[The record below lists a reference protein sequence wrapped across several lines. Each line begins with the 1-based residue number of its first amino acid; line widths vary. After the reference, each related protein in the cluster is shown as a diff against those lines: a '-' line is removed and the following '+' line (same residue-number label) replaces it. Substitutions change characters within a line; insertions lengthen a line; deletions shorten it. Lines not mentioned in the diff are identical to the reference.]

1 MMYNIAITGISGF
14 VGENLANF
22 LKKEKYQISG
32 VSRKS
37 GTSKQMDYNDVD
49 ATFLSTQN
57 ALIHLAG
64 KAHDLKKT
72 TEEKDYF
79 EANTELTKKVF
90 KQFLESNCEVFV
102 YMSSVKAVA
111 DTVKDILT
119 EETQPIPKTAYG
131 KSKLAAEQ
139 YLLSQE
145 PSKGK
150 RVYILRPCMIHG
162 PGNKGNL
169 NLLYNF
175 VKKNIPYPFGS
186 FENKRSFVS
195 IDNLCFIIKEL
206 IENKNI
212 PSGVYN
218 ISDDQAL
225 STNELVETMGEV
237 LQKPVRI
244 LKIPKLLV
252 RGVSKIGD
260 LLPLP
265 VNSERLQKLTENYV
279 VSNRKIIEAIGK
291 ELPFTAREGLR
302 KTIGS
307 FGKNI

>member
-1 MMYNIAITGISGF
+1 MEKLLVTGITGF
-14 VGENLANF
+14 VGQN
-22 LKKEKYQISG
+22 LKKYTEISSLYNLIG
-32 VSRKS
+32 ISRKADGES
-37 GTSKQMDYNDVD
+37 VKSYC
-49 ATFLSTQN
+49 
-57 ALIHLAG
+57 ALTPEFWNQTTAFIHLAG

-111 DTVKDILT
+111 DTVEDILT

-131 KSKLAAEQ
+131 KSKLAAEK

-169 NLLYNF
+169 NLLYHF
-175 VKKNIPYPFGS
+175 VKKGIPYPFGS

-195 IDNLCFIIKEL
+195 IDNLCFVIKEL
-206 IENKNI
+206 IENKKI

-225 STNELVETMGEV
+225 STSELVKTMGEV
-237 LQKPVRI
+237 LQKPA
-244 LKIPKLLV
+244 KIFKTPKLLV
-252 RGVSKIGD
+252 RGISKIGD
-260 LLPLP
+260 LFPLP

-279 VSNRKIIEAIGK
+279 VSNRKIVKVMGK